1 MTKKLA
7 KKKKIVF
14 LTGTRADFGK
24 LKSLISEVENSPL
37 FECHVFVTGM
47 HMLQRY
53 GYTYDEV
60 RKQNFKNIYTFMNQ
74 TLQMPMDLVLAN
86 TISGFHN
93 YVHEIK
99 PDLIVVHG
107 DRIEALA
114 CAIVS
119 ACNNILLAHIE
130 GGEVSGTID
139 ESIRHAITKF
149 TQLHFVANDESRKR
163 LLQMGEKGD
172 SIFVI
177 GSPDIDI
184 MKSTTLPSLESVMK
198 RYELPSKEYA
208 LFTYHPVTTELAAL
222 PQNIKTVL
230 SALEASGLNYVGMYP
245 NNDAGSDIII
255 EALQP
260 FLKRKT
266 WRILP
271 SFSFE
276 AYLTLLKNCQF
287 IIGNSS
293 AGIREAEVYGRPSIN
308 IGARQKNRSPSTEIL
323 NVEEDK
329 EAILQAIR
337 QAVSIKSIPPKDYFG
352 SGDSAE
358 KFLEILEQQ
367 NVFETP
373 VQKEFQDNYNRVFAL

>member
-1 MTKKLA
+1 MA
-7 KKKKIVF
+7 AKKKIVF

-24 LKSLISEVENSPL
+24 LKSLISKVENSPL

-60 RKQNFKNIYTFMNQ
+60 RKHNYKNIYTLMNQ
-74 TLQMPMDLVLAN
+74 TLQMPMDLILAN

-93 YVHEIK
+93 YVSEIK
-99 PDLIVVHG
+99 PDLVIVHG

-114 CAIVS
+114 SAIVS

-149 TQLHFVANDESRKR
+149 TQLHFVANDESRQR
-163 LLQMGEKGD
+163 LLQMGEKASG
-172 SIFVI
+172 IFII

-184 MKSTTLPSLESVMK
+184 MKSDTLPSLDSVMK
-198 RYELPSKEYA
+198 HYELPSREYA
-208 LFTYHPVTTELAAL
+208 LFTYHPVTTELDAL
-222 PQNIKTVL
+222 PQNIETVL

-260 FLKRKT
+260 FLNRRT

-271 SFSFE
+271 SFGFE
-276 AYLTLLKNCQF
+276 AYLTLLRNCQF

-293 AGIREAEVYGRPSIN
+293 AGIREAEVYGKPSIN
-308 IGARQKNRSPSTEIL
+308 IGARQKNRSRSTEIL
-323 NVEEDK
+323 NVPEDK
-329 EAILQAIR
+329 KAILQAI
-337 QAVSIKSIPPKDYFG
+337 QQTLEKGSVPPKECFG
-352 SGDSAE
+352 NGDSA
-358 KFLEILEQQ
+358 KMFLEILEQQ
-367 NVFETP
+367 DVFKTP
-373 VQKEFQDNYNRVFAL
+373 VQKEFQDNYRRIFEL